1 MTDNERELL
10 NTIRQSNDP
19 EKALITAISIIT
31 AYLKQPL
38 SAELDEVVCPQALA

>member
-1 MTDNERELL
+1 MTNNERELL

-38 SAELDEVVCPQALA
+38 STELNEVVSLQVLA

>member
-10 NTIRQSNDP
+10 NTIRQSKDT

-38 SAELDEVVCPQALA
+38 SIELDEVVSPQALA

>member
-1 MTDNERELL
+1 MTDNEKELL
-10 NTIRQSNDP
+10 NIIHQSKDT

-38 SAELDEVVCPQALA
+38 LTELNEVVCPQALA